1 MTYKNDFDSLKENF
15 FKYLIKI
22 NDNKVFL
29 YLYFFIFYFLMFYT
43 ITIPETISPKTNS
56 YIKNILDKHKLIGL
70 SIIIF
75 LNFIYVSS
83 IFYLVY
89 KYKSTNELIAI
100 LVPLTLSGII
110 LFFDVLLFSKY
121 LSYISNWILLKFIF
135 IVISNIFFIIF
146 LCLFFYNINNQLN
159 VEFFISLI
167 VLFIFLYVNIFK
179 TANNLNNIY
188 YLLAN
193 NNYNLLSINC
203 LNQKNIEHYD
213 DDNNTNLN
221 FNQIDT
227 INQKYGS
234 NYLKTLGNIP
244 IAFFNKNINEYQDL
258 ILSDFYYPGSYYSY
272 LADSPLNGTPNL
284 EALVIILQKFKCRV
298 IHLDIFSDSKDP
310 YDPEANPVVRCTNM
324 KNGAV
329 PLKLDDVF
337 ATINKWAWI
346 NNNPNNLSYPFFL
359 YLNFNFDLANENI
372 SIKIYN
378 LLVKYF
384 SKYFVDKKYSFSGR
398 NSSFSIS
405 LSPITEC
412 LGKIIIITNSYPTK
426 TVLDELINCSSNSL
440 NNYFNLFEYKE
451 SYITYDTVGL
461 SQDNDKNK
469 LLSKSRTNIS
479 FYYTLPNESQKNNNQ
494 SKAGLFN
501 PSFQDCAQYG
511 IQGTLMYIFIPDD
524 NLNKWN
530 LFFKNKNNLDPVLK
544 DESLR
549 NIKTQNNKNVPNDP
563 IVGLQK
569 PQKYCLGPSMS
580 TEKSNLSNTVA
591 NSSC

>member
-179 TANNLNNIY
+179 TTNNLNNIY

>member
-121 LSYISNWILLKFIF
+121 LSYISNWILLKVIF
-135 IVISNIFFIIF
+135 MIISSIFFIIF